1 MRGAPVGSLVGRMED
16 RAPNSASGGGNEVT
30 REVRGRPGQ
39 VGEGCSLCQ
48 VLGDPWL
55 ALGMNLGSW
64 NSAPCKH
71 GSPRAP
77 THTCGRQCLP
87 RGNRPGRQIGSSRS
101 LLEELWSGTLERTRA
116 HTQCFLSACQL
127 WGRDALGSP
136 CCHHHS
142 VTGARVRSSWVRR
155 GLAMLPPRVWLH
167 GRPSVPQAWG
177 REP

>member
-1 MRGAPVGSLVGRMED
+1 MPLWGSLVGRMED

-30 REVRGRPGQ
+30 REVHGRPGQ
-39 VGEGCSLCQ
+39 VGEGCSLCE

-55 ALGMNLGSW
+55 ASGTNLGSW
-64 NSAPCKH
+64 NSAPHKH
-71 GSPRAP
+71 GSPRTP
-77 THTCGRQCLP
+77 TRTRGGQCLP
-87 RGNRPGRQIGSSRS
+87 QGNRHRRQIGSSRS
-101 LLEELWSGTLERTRA
+101 LPEELWSGTLERTRA
-116 HTQCFLSACQL
+116 HTQCLLSACQL
-127 WGRDALGSP
+127 RGQDALGSP

-155 GLAMLPPRVWLH
+155 GLAMLPPRVWLQ